1 MTTYLTESRTSGREC
16 IGRRLASLGMTTAL
30 HQSLEVGLVCMS
42 DQMLSKRL
50 QAIDRLSECPIYLG
64 NRASGRCYRPRPYQ
78 QAGGP
83 PALRRVGHIY
93 ALLGQ
98 ANGLTEVAAR
108 QRECGLTL
116 QTVATAPRVVGRQGN
131 GR

>member
-1 MTTYLTESRTSGREC
+1 
-16 IGRRLASLGMTTAL
+16 MTTAL

-64 NRASGRCYRPRPYQ
+64 NWASGRCYRPRPYQ

-83 PALRRVGHIY
+83 PALRRVGRID
-93 ALLGQ
+93 ALLGH
-98 ANGLTEVAAR
+98 ANGLTEVADR
-108 QRECGLTL
+108 QRESALTL
-116 QTVATAPRVVGRQGN
+116 KKEADESVDVSVP
-131 GR
+131 

>member
-1 MTTYLTESRTSGREC
+1 
-16 IGRRLASLGMTTAL
+16 MTTAL
-30 HQSLEVGLVCMS
+30 HQSLEVRLVCMS

-83 PALRRVGHIY
+83 PALRRVGRID
-93 ALLGQ
+93 ALFGQ
-98 ANGLTEVAAR
+98 ANGLTQVAAR
-108 QRECGLTL
+108 QREFGLSL
-116 QTVATAPRVVGRQGN
+116 KNVATESRVLVSRGMGF
-131 GR
+131 